1 MMLGNL
7 DNGVIFKKAFTN
19 KMVFKAFES
28 TPQAIRDWLD
38 LIYQSFI
45 HNPQRPALNF
55 KNKGIKKA
63 VELISF
69 ENLTREERTLAKN
82 KETNKINIA
91 KYRRLEAIDIAKNAI
106 RKSYDNAV
114 IVDIT
119 NFSLERIE
127 KLSLEVAEE

>member
-1 MMLGNL
+1 M
-7 DNGVIFKKAFTN
+7 
-19 KMVFKAFES
+19 
-28 TPQAIRDWLD
+28 
-38 LIYQSFI
+38 IYQSFI

-114 IVDIT
+114 IT

>member
-1 MMLGNL
+1 MFICVLVWL
-7 DNGVIFKKAFTN
+7 LSCR
-19 KMVFKAFES
+19 KMVFIFVA
-28 TPQAIRDWLD
+28 
-38 LIYQSFI
+38 
-45 HNPQRPALNF
+45 ALNF

-69 ENLTREERTLAKN
+69 ENLTREERTLTKN